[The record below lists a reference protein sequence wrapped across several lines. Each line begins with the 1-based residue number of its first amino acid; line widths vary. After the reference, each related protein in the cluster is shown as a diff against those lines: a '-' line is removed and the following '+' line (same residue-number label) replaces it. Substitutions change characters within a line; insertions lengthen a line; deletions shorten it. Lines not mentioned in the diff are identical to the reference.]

1 MLILVTIG
9 DILAAII
16 RGPGTLAVHRLATAS
31 SHALSLIMDIW
42 ASIAIVQGDLSHTV
56 HSAAL
61 VRVIIIVVMTR
72 LIISPRSN
80 TVRWLSALLS
90 GALLKLVSV
99 WASVSIVGRSKRDLV
114 KSAPLVRVCFAIMT
128 TRAIG
133 VPSSDTINWL
143 RATSQCALNIAVSV
157 WASVATVGRGSLNNI
172 SAALLVLVSVIVM
185 LACIILTPSS
195 QAIHWLGAAL
205 SGALLVSV
213 RVWASKTIVSSVHSD
228 SIGSASP
235 VLVICAVMITS
246 SVRSPV
252 SNTINRLATA
262 IGRALDLL
270 ILKWTNLTIQV
281 CFDCNSVGS
290 ASLVLVTISNVVA
303 ASVQAP
309 FTNTVNR
316 LTAFRLG
323 AVLELILVWASKAI
337 VGSSSAN
344 LVGSASLVLMT
355 VNQIFTSAVIRP
367 CSNTVHWLGTA
378 LRGALLKLI
387 SVWASITVVQGR
399 NRDLVES
406 ASLVAVVFLFME
418 ARGILIPSTNAV
430 NRLLAKLGAALN
442 IAVSVWASVSIG
454 RRGSAHNVS
463 PALLVLVCVII
474 MKTRSKL
481 IPSSQAVHWLGAA
494 LSGALLVSIGVW
506 ASITIVG
513 NASADGIGS
522 ASPVLVILL
531 IVEACGV
538 VTPLSNT
545 VHRLAASSHI
555 TLHFF
560 ILVRALH
567 SPQSRFCRD
576 LVDSA
581 ALILVSRSNM
591 LASIIGAPLALTIN
605 RLSTSALG
613 TVFQVMSVRTSISI
627 VQSNL

>member
-16 RGPGTLAVHRLATAS
+16 RGPGTLAVHRLATAP

-99 WASVSIVGRSKRDLV
+99 WASVSIVSRSNRNLV
-114 KSAPLVRVCFAIMT
+114 ESASLVRMRFLIMT
-128 TRAIG
+128 ARAIG
-133 VPSSDTINWL
+133 VPSSNTVNRL
-143 RATSQCALNIAVSV
+143 RAASQCALNIAVSV

-172 SAALLVLVSVIVM
+172 SAALLVLMSAVIM
-185 LACIILTPSS
+185 LACVILT
-195 QAIHWLGAAL
+195 
-205 SGALLVSV
+205 
-213 RVWASKTIVSSVHSD
+213 
-228 SIGSASP
+228 
-235 VLVICAVMITS
+235 
-246 SVRSPV
+246 
-252 SNTINRLATA
+252 
-262 IGRALDLL
+262 
-270 ILKWTNLTIQV
+270 
-281 CFDCNSVGS
+281 
-290 ASLVLVTISNVVA
+290 
-303 ASVQAP
+303 
-309 FTNTVNR
+309 
-316 LTAFRLG
+316 
-323 AVLELILVWASKAI
+323 
-337 VGSSSAN
+337 
-344 LVGSASLVLMT
+344 
-355 VNQIFTSAVIRP
+355 
-367 CSNTVHWLGTA
+367 
-378 LRGALLKLI
+378 
-387 SVWASITVVQGR
+387 
-399 NRDLVES
+399 
-406 ASLVAVVFLFME
+406 
-418 ARGILIPSTNAV
+418 
-430 NRLLAKLGAALN
+430 
-442 IAVSVWASVSIG
+442 
-454 RRGSAHNVS
+454 
-463 PALLVLVCVII
+463 
-474 MKTRSKL
+474 
-481 IPSSQAVHWLGAA
+481 PSSQAVHWLGAA
-494 LSGALLVSIGVW
+494 LSGALLVSIGIW
-506 ASITIVG
+506 ASKAIVSSI
-513 NASADGIGS
+513 SADGIGP

-613 TVFQVMSVRTSISI
+613 TVFQVMSVRTFISI